1 MWWFWS
7 SAWNKNKSWA
17 DAIIGKIS
25 LYTTKIDVWP
35 KILTPSNELRK
46 WYHQD
51 VVAHW
56 DEFKVRYL
64 KELEA
69 YPTELN
75 DLRQLA
81 VQEQITLLT
90 AAKEEQHNHVVILKQ
105 CLEQK

>member
-1 MWWFWS
+1 M
-7 SAWNKNKSWA
+7 
-17 DAIIGKIS
+17 IGCGLEGVSK
-25 LYTTKIDVWP
+25 LEAKIDEWP

-51 VVAHW
+51 MVAHW
-56 DEFKVRYL
+56 DEFKVRYM

-69 YPTELN
+69 HPAELN

-81 VQEQITLLT
+81 VREQITLLT